1 MKEKGHLIARIEP
14 GSIAEEMEIEAG
26 DRLLEINGQA
36 VEDVFDY
43 QYLTQD
49 DYVEVLVAK
58 PSGEEWLLE
67 IDKDYEEDLGII
79 FENGLMDDYRS
90 CSNKCIF
97 CFIDKKMCIRDS

>member
-1 MKEKGHLIARIEP
+1 MKEKGHRIARVEP

-49 DYVEVLVAK
+49 DYRGGAGGEAFRER
-58 PSGEEWLLE
+58 SGCWRSTRNMRR
-67 IDKDYEEDLGII
+67 ILGS
-79 FENGLMDDYRS
+79 FL
-90 CSNKCIF
+90 KTV
-97 CFIDKKMCIRDS
+97 

>member
-49 DYVEVLVAK
+49 EYVEVLVAK
-58 PSGEEWLLE
+58 PSGEEWLL
-67 IDKDYEEDLGII
+67 
-79 FENGLMDDYRS
+79 
-90 CSNKCIF
+90 
-97 CFIDKKMCIRDS
+97 